1 MISPQVHALRTVQNY
16 SMVHTV
22 RKTANLTVMTR
33 RAIELRAFVKTAS
46 RFKVVLTAYYR
57 QTALTPSATL
67 AFGDKHVLTHALNV
81 AIALGVIDTRH
92 DVLIANPV
100 SMATNVPM
108 CVHIRDV
115 TLVSNQRETV
125 SLAMQVNTGS
135 TVTLIVAAAHQ

>member
-1 MISPQVHALRTVQNY
+1 MTILLTYSLFCSISFQ
-16 SMVHTV
+16 
-22 RKTANLTVMTR
+22 
-33 RAIELRAFVKTAS
+33 
-46 RFKVVLTAYYR
+46 
-57 QTALTPSATL
+57 SATL